1 MDNTIATNKKAF
13 RDYSIIERYESG
25 IVLKGS
31 EVKSLREKR
40 ASINDSFARVE
51 NDGIMLYNCHI
62 SSYEKRDGFDKLEP
76 TRPRKLL
83 LHKQEIGRLAQK
95 VAERGLSLVPLALY
109 FNKRGF
115 AKIELALVK
124 GKKTFDKRK
133 QVKERELQR
142 GLRRLEQHKR

>member
-83 LHKQEIGRLAQK
+83 LHKKEIERLAQK

-109 FNKRGF
+109 FNKRGL

-124 GKKTFDKRK
+124 GKKIFDKRK